1 MSSKID
7 NQLLDEVADLVAER
21 IGLHFPPERLGDLE
35 RGLSAAASDFDFDN
49 VESCLRWLSSS
60 PLTKNQIEIL
70 ASHLTVGETYFFREK
85 KSLEILEQSIL
96 PDLIKSR
103 ADERRLRIWSAGCC
117 TGEEPYTIAMIL
129 ARTIPDLE
137 RWNITLLAT
146 DINPR
151 FLSKASAGLYSDWSF
166 RATSEWIRSKYF
178 HKAKNGNFEIISQV
192 KKLVTFAYL
201 NLAEDAFPSLTN
213 NTNAM
218 DIIFCR
224 NVLMYLASRHVTT
237 IARNFYRCLTGSG
250 WLVVSP
256 SDASQELSSQ
266 FAIVHRSG
274 AILYRKGTA
283 SAEQDLVFPVREQD
297 ESPISWVPGTSRVA
311 DPEIPACIP
320 PEEVEPLEAPRAADE
335 PLSPPLVE
343 GVTYEA
349 LTLYEQGDYAAAAD
363 QLAARLSTN
372 SEDAE
377 AMTLSARV
385 HANQGNLAEALAW
398 CEKAIARQKMNPGI
412 HYLRATILQEQGSLD
427 EAVRSLQRIL
437 YLDADFAL
445 AHFTLGTI
453 ALQLGRPEASG
464 KHFENARALLATLP
478 PEEILPESG
487 GITAGRLTEIILRT
501 TPRKVLQ

>member
-7 NQLLDEVADLVAER
+7 NQLLDEIADLVAER

-60 PLTKNQIEIL
+60 RLTKNQIEVL
-70 ASHLTVGETYFFREK
+70 ASHLTVGETYFFRDK
-85 KSLEILEQSIL
+85 KSLEIVEQSIL
-96 PDLIKSR
+96 PTLIKSR
-103 ADERRLRIWSAGCC
+103 GNDRRLRIWSAGCC

-129 ARTIPDLE
+129 AGIIPDLE

-151 FLSKASAGLYSDWSF
+151 FLSKASAGVYSDWSF
-166 RATSEWIRSKYF
+166 RDTPEWIRRQYF
-178 HKAKNGNFEIISQV
+178 HKARGGNFEIIPRV
-192 KKLVTFAYL
+192 KNLVTFAYL

-224 NVLMYLASRHVTT
+224 NVLMYLAPRHVRT
-237 IARNFYRCLTGSG
+237 IALNFYRCLSETG

-256 SDASQELSSQ
+256 SDTSQELSSR

-274 AILYRKGTA
+274 AILYRKGAA
-283 SAEQDLVFPVREQD
+283 SVEEDVVLPMREPD
-297 ESPISWVPGTSRVA
+297 ESGTAWVASISPLA
-311 DPEIPACIP
+311 EPETPAYVRH
-320 PEEVEPLEAPRAADE
+320 VELETPRAAGE
-335 PLSPPLVE
+335 PVATPYSHAVADK
-343 GVTYEA
+343 A
-349 LTLYEQGDYAAAAD
+349 LTLYEQGHYAAAAD
-363 QLAARLSTN
+363 QLAARLSTDP
-372 SEDAE
+372 EDAE
-377 AMTLSARV
+377 AMTLLARV

-398 CEKAIARQKMNPGI
+398 CDRAIARQKMNPGI
-412 HYLRATILQEQGSLD
+412 HYLRATILQEQGALD
-427 EAVRSLQRIL
+427 QAVRSLQSIL
-437 YLDADFAL
+437 YLDPNFVL

-453 ALQLGRPEASG
+453 ALQLGRLEASD
-464 KHFENARALLATLP
+464 KHFENARALLATYP

-501 TPRKVLQ
+501 TTRTVLQ

>member
-7 NQLLDEVADLVAER
+7 NQLLDEIADLVAER

-35 RGLSAAASDFDFDN
+35 RGLSAAAPDFDFDN

-85 KSLEILEQSIL
+85 KSLEIVEQGIL
-96 PDLIKSR
+96 PDLIQSR
-103 ADERRLRIWSAGCC
+103 GNDRRLRIWSAGCC

-129 ARTIPDLE
+129 ARTIPNLE

-151 FLSKASAGLYSDWSF
+151 FLSKASTGVYSDWSF
-166 RATSEWIRSKYF
+166 RDAPEWIRSKYF
-178 HKAKNGNFEIISQV
+178 HKAKGGNFEIVSQV

-224 NVLMYLASRHVTT
+224 NVLMYLAPKHVRN
-237 IARNFYRCLTGSG
+237 IAQNFYRCLTESG

-256 SDASQELSSQ
+256 SDTSQELSSQ

-274 AILYRKGTA
+274 AILYRKDNRC
-283 SAEQDLVFPVREQD
+283 AEEDLIPLTREL
-297 ESPISWVPGTSRVA
+297 EEPPISWVPSISPVA
-311 DPEIPACIP
+311 EPETPAYVS
-320 PEEVEPLEAPRAADE
+320 PEEFEPPGAAEEQADT
-335 PLSPPLVE
+335 PCAD
-343 GVTYEA
+343 GVNDEA
-349 LTLYEQGDYAAAAD
+349 LTLYEQGHYAAAAD
-363 QLAARLSTN
+363 QLLARLATN
-372 SEDAE
+372 SEGAE
-377 AMTLSARV
+377 AVTLLARV

-437 YLDADFAL
+437 YLDPDFAL

-453 ALQLGRPEASG
+453 ALQLGRLEASD
-464 KHFENARALLATLP
+464 KHFENARALLATYP
-478 PEEILPESG
+478 PEEILLESG

-501 TPRKVLQ
+501 TPRKVLR

>member
-7 NQLLDEVADLVAER
+7 NQLLDAIADLVAER

-60 PLTKNQIEIL
+60 PLTKNQIAVL

-85 KSLEILEQSIL
+85 KSLEIVEQSIL
-96 PDLIKSR
+96 PNLIKSR
-103 ADERRLRIWSAGCC
+103 GNDRRLRIWSAGCC
-117 TGEEPYTIAMIL
+117 TGEEPYTIAIIL
-129 ARTIPDLE
+129 AGIIPDLE

-151 FLSKASAGLYSDWSF
+151 FLSKASAGVYSDWSF
-166 RATSEWIRSKYF
+166 RDTPEWIRSKYF
-178 HKAKNGNFEIISQV
+178 HKARDGKFELIPQV
-192 KKLVTFAYL
+192 KNLVTFAYL

-213 NTNAM
+213 NTSAM

-224 NVLMYLASRHVTT
+224 NVLMYLAPRHVRT
-237 IARNFYRCLTGSG
+237 IARKFNRCLTESG

-256 SDASQELSSQ
+256 SDTSQELSSQ
-266 FAIVHRSG
+266 LAIVHRSG
-274 AILYRKGTA
+274 AILYCKGTP
-283 SAEQDLVFPVREQD
+283 SAERDLVLPVRVPA
-297 ESPISWVPGTSRVA
+297 ESPISWAASIPPLA
-311 DPEIPACIP
+311 EPEITAYVPPAEQELP
-320 PEEVEPLEAPRAADE
+320 FAPGEQVSTSGADAV
-335 PLSPPLVE
+335 PD
-343 GVTYEA
+343 EA

-363 QLAARLSTN
+363 QLAARLSRN
-372 SEDAE
+372 PEDAP
-377 AMTLSARV
+377 AVMLLARV

-398 CEKAIARQKMNPGI
+398 CDKAIARQKMNPGV
-412 HYLRATILQEQGSLD
+412 HYLRAMILQEQGALD

-437 YLDADFAL
+437 YLDPNFAL

-453 ALQLGRPEASG
+453 ALQLGRYEGSD
-464 KHFENARALLATLP
+464 KHFENARALLATYT

-487 GITAGRLTEIILRT
+487 GITAGRLAEIILRT
-501 TPRKVLQ
+501 TARKVPQ